1 MRKILASEQAGLVLV
16 IFVLGILLTGL
27 AGSHVDR
34 LTGAEVNNFL
44 NSYTL
49 IQTATVASF
58 FAIMAVGATIV
69 IISGGI
75 DLSVGSIYALA
86 GVTMALVLRAL
97 GPMGPFTTFIVGL
110 VIALGIGIACGA
122 LNGLMVVGLR
132 VHPFVITLGTMWIL
146 RGVAFVASHAES
158 ILVPPILTRVA
169 KASLGMGS
177 SLYPVPMLTMIVV
190 TAVGAVYLTRTVMG
204 RHVFAIGGNAEASRF
219 SGLRLWRIQ
228 NGVFVI
234 SGLTAGLAAFMGAS
248 FYGSASC
255 VDATGYELYV
265 IASAVVGG
273 ASLAGGKGS
282 AINAM
287 LGAVL
292 IVLIRQSIRTL
303 HFDQNYEWIII
314 GCATIIAVVLDRT
327 SASFTAR
334 RLARAAK

>member
-49 IQTATVASF
+49 IQTATDASF